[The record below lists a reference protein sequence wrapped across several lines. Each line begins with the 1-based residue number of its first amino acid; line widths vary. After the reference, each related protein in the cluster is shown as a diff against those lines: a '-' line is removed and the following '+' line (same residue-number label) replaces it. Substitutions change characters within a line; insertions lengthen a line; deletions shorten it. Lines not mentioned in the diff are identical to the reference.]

1 MFEETLGLPL
11 GHVGEI
17 DADVHTPR
25 PAQRWVKAL
34 NVVGGEEN
42 KSIKR

>member
-1 MFEETLGLPL
+1 MFEETLSLPL

-17 DADVHTPR
+17 DEDVHTPGS
-25 PAQRWVKAL
+25 AQRWIEAL

-42 KSIKR
+42 KSGQR